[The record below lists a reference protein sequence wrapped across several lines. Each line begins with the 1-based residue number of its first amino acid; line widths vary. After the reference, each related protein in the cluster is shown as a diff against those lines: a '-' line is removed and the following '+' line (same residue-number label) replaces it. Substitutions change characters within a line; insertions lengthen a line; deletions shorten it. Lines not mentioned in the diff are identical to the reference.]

1 MQNVFL
7 KAPTY
12 ICKKDKHHNF
22 FQMGKQA
29 ELAFDKRDRKKRL
42 TNM

>member
-12 ICKKDKHHNF
+12 VCKKDKQHNF

-29 ELAFDKRDRKKRL
+29 ELAFDKGVRKKKG
-42 TNM
+42 